1 MQLQELWID
10 SAVIS
15 SLYCVMQACKIDD
28 AVFFAWPTNGQADS
42 KSCVIIK
49 NYTSAQFEK
58 DAEYHDMS
66 VYEKRSYP
74 HPSEWCTNHSVIYAQ
89 KML

>member
-1 MQLQELWID
+1 M
-10 SAVIS
+10 
-15 SLYCVMQACKIDD
+15 
-28 AVFFAWPTNGQADS
+28 TNQWTSHS

-66 VYEKRSYP
+66 VYEKEVIHIHQSDVQTTVSYM
-74 HPSEWCTNHSVIYAQ
+74 HKKCFNNTVSLGSRTIEKDVALQ
-89 KML
+89 MDADQ